1 MRLTKAID
9 EEKSRRKRVST
20 KKSMG
25 EGKKKKHL
33 KKKVSKK
40 GSQLEMH
47 EKELLFKK
55 LIGGEVLRKM
65 CRFTNKNGKG

>member
-1 MRLTKAID
+1 
-9 EEKSRRKRVST
+9 
-20 KKSMG
+20 
-25 EGKKKKHL
+25 
-33 KKKVSKK
+33 
-40 GSQLEMH
+40 MH

>member
-40 GSQLEMH
+40 GS
-47 EKELLFKK
+47 
-55 LIGGEVLRKM
+55 
-65 CRFTNKNGKG
+65 